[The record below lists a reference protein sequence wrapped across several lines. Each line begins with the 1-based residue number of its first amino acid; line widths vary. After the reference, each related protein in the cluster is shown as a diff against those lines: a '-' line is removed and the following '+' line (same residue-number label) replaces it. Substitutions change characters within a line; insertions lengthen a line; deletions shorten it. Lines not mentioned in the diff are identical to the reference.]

1 MLEILVDPALIG
13 LFGLCFT
20 AATLLPGG
28 SEAALVALAVQ
39 GAHPPW
45 LLLAVATLGNVL
57 GSVVNFWLGRGMRHL
72 VGRRWFP
79 VTAVQLARGE
89 ALFQRYGAWTLLFS
103 WAPII
108 GDPLTVA
115 AGSLGV
121 RFPLF
126 VMLVTLG
133 KLARYSVVMVL
144 TLGVLGAV

>member
-13 LFGLCFT
+13 LFGLSFT

-39 GAHPPW
+39 GAHAPW

-79 VTAVQLARGE
+79 VTPAQLARGE
-89 ALFQRYGAWTLLFS
+89 ELFRRYGAWTLLFS

-126 VMLVTLG
+126 VTLVTLG
-133 KLARYSVVMVL
+133 KLARYSVVLLL

>member
-1 MLEILVDPALIG
+1 MYDPALIG
-13 LFGLCFT
+13 LFGLSFT

-28 SEAALVALAVQ
+28 SEAVLVALAVQ

-45 LLLAVATLGNVL
+45 LLVAVATLGNVL
-57 GSVVNFWLGRGMRHL
+57 GSVVNFWLGRALRHL
-72 VGRRWFP
+72 AGRRWFP
-79 VTAVQLARGE
+79 VTPAQLTRGE
-89 ALFQRYGAWTLLFS
+89 ALFRRYGVWTLLFS

-108 GDPLTVA
+108 GDPLTMA

-121 RFPLF
+121 RFSLF

-133 KLARYSVVMVL
+133 KLARYIVVLLL